1 MAVMDILLA
10 KPKPKRMG
18 GIHYFE
24 LGSYLLHY
32 YRPIRLAIRSAV
44 PYSALIHVY
53 GRITSAVATVTGV
66 LPVLEFIKKVEFFP
80 AIRSMTRKRTG
91 YCGPRPLVK
100 RSMFSLALRH
110 RSTEVELQ
118 VSENYESQQFP

>member
-10 KPKPKRMG
+10 TPKTKRMG
-18 GIHYFE
+18 GIYYFE

-44 PYSALIHVY
+44 LYSALIHVY

-80 AIRSMTRKRTG
+80 AIRSMARKRTG
-91 YCGPRPLVK
+91 YCGPRPHHPWSK
-100 RSMFSLALRH
+100 RVDRKS
-110 RSTEVELQ
+110 V
-118 VSENYESQQFP
+118 V